1 VKQLLGRDRSVR
13 LTVNGRLQA
22 RAAAILEK
30 AVKGAAVDKGAI
42 VVVDPETG
50 ALLASATYPFK
61 GAMSQTE
68 NAGEDEKH
76 APYLLDR
83 ARYGTYPPGSS
94 FKLVTA
100 AAALQ
105 SGRHLD
111 ATYTCRRLPDGRV
124 GNWVRGWGRPIRD
137 DIQDRS
143 PHGDVDMRKGL
154 IVSCNAFFAQLGTYV
169 VGAEALR
176 RTADQ
181 FGIQAASP
189 NTAIR
194 LRDSLPQASYGQGQ
208 VTASPLQMARV
219 AASIANDGVFRPTH
233 WILGAPNEA
242 RRVFDAGAAQQLGE
256 FMREVVVRGTG
267 RRLSALS
274 IPVAGKTGTAER
286 RNARSH
292 AWFVGFAPYG
302 NAKRRV
308 AFAVLVENG
317 GYGGQ
322 SAASAAGELVEAVAE
337 LGLVQQ

>member
-1 VKQLLGRDRSVR
+1 
-13 LTVNGRLQA
+13 
-22 RAAAILEK
+22 
-30 AVKGAAVDKGAI
+30 
-42 VVVDPETG
+42 
-50 ALLASATYPFK
+50 
-61 GAMSQTE
+61 
-68 NAGEDEKH
+68 
-76 APYLLDR
+76 
-83 ARYGTYPPGSS
+83 
-94 FKLVTA
+94 
-100 AAALQ
+100 
-105 SGRHLD
+105 
-111 ATYTCRRLPDGRV
+111 
-124 GNWVRGWGRPIRD
+124 
-137 DIQDRS
+137 
-143 PHGDVDMRKGL
+143 
-154 IVSCNAFFAQLGTYV
+154 
-169 VGAEALR
+169 
-176 RTADQ
+176 
-181 FGIQAASP
+181 
-189 NTAIR
+189 
-194 LRDSLPQASYGQGQ
+194 
-208 VTASPLQMARV
+208 MARV